1 MSRGY
6 TVSEGLHSGD
16 HPMLLLIVKVRDPSL
31 FSQYLPAGTQLGA
44 NIASR
49 LPEGFPLLIDGE
61 GKLNWACFCYLLEK
75 YRIDSARDRRRTL
88 QTYAEGLKDWLQHLD
103 ARGMDWT
110 RPPPVALSDFRRSM
124 AQGIGRGHPVSNST
138 VNLRTAIVRDFYA
151 FLVDWTRWRLHHPS
165 EEIDRYPIDRFLH
178 AASKVAAAKAYKKVP
193 KALSAQDAQSISAGL
208 KLPYSLMFKWCIATG
223 LRRTNVANLTIAQ
236 LPEEV
241 DEIAYVTL
249 TVKGGK
255 PLDVP
260 VTRALMSVTW
270 DYIETVRP
278 RLLSKT
284 RIETDRIFVNEK
296 GMPATSSSYYSA
308 FRRAAMLA
316 GIRASPHCTRHTF
329 AAHMNAALERC
340 VASGVG
346 INPTKVLQ
354 HILGHSSPAT
364 TELYL
369 DAVKAMD
376 LGVLRALI
384 EVQESLE

>member
-1 MSRGY
+1 
-6 TVSEGLHSGD
+6 
-16 HPMLLLIVKVRDPSL
+16 MLLLIVKVRDPNL
-31 FSQYLPAGTQLGA
+31 FSQLLPGGAQLDA
-44 NIASR
+44 ETASR
-49 LPEGFPLLIDGE
+49 LPEGFPLLIDDE

-88 QTYAEGLKDWLQHLD
+88 QTYAEGLKDWLQHLKAQD
-103 ARGMDWT
+103 MDWT

-124 AQGIGRGHPVSNST
+124 AQGIGRRHPASNST

-151 FLVDWTRWRLHHPS
+151 FLADWTRWRLHHPS

-178 AASKVAAAKAYKKVP
+178 AASKLAAAKAYKKVP
-193 KALSAQDAQSISAGL
+193 KALSTQDVQRISAGL

-223 LRRTNVANLTIAQ
+223 LRRTNVADLTIAQ
-236 LPEEV
+236 LPEEI
-241 DEIAYVTL
+241 DAIAYIRL
-249 TVKGGK
+249 LVKGGK

-260 VTRALMSVTW
+260 VTRTLMSTTW

-278 RLLSKT
+278 RLLS
-284 RIETDRIFVNEK
+284 RAGIATDRIFINER
-296 GMPATSSSYYSA
+296 GLPVTSSSYYVA
-308 FRRAAMLA
+308 FRRAAKLA
-316 GIRASPHCTRHTF
+316 GISASPHCARHTF

-340 VASGVG
+340 AASGVG

-369 DAVKAMD
+369 ETVKAMD
-376 LGVLRALI
+376 IGVLRALI

>member
-1 MSRGY
+1 
-6 TVSEGLHSGD
+6 
-16 HPMLLLIVKVRDPSL
+16 MLLLIVKVRDPSL
-31 FSQYLPAGTQLGA
+31 LGRFLPGDTQLGA

-88 QTYAEGLKDWLQHLD
+88 QTYAEGLKDWLQHIE
-103 ARGMDWT
+103 AQEVDWT
-110 RPPPVALSDFRRSM
+110 RPPPVALSDFRRSI
-124 AQGIGRGHPVSNST
+124 AQGIGRRRPASSST

-151 FLVDWTRWRLHHPS
+151 FLANWTRSPLHYPS

-178 AASKVAAAKAYKKVP
+178 AASKIAAAKAYKKVP
-193 KALSAQDAQSISAGL
+193 KALSAQDAQRISAGL
-208 KLPYSLMFKWCIATG
+208 KLPYSLMFKWCMATG

-236 LPEEV
+236 LPEEA
-241 DEIAYVTL
+241 DEIAYVRL
-249 TVKGGK
+249 IVKGGK

-260 VTRALMSVTW
+260 VTRALMSATW

-278 RLLSKT
+278 RLLARMRKG
-284 RIETDRIFVNEK
+284 TDHLFVNEK
-296 GMPATSSSYYSA
+296 GTPATSSSYYRA
-308 FRRAAMLA
+308 FRRAAKLA
-316 GIRASPHCTRHTF
+316 GIKASPHCARHTF

-340 VASGVG
+340 AASGVG

-354 HILGHSSPAT
+354 HILGHASPAT

-369 DAVKAMD
+369 ETVKAVD

-384 EVQESLE
+384 EVEESLE

>member
-1 MSRGY
+1 MSPGY
-6 TVSEGLHSGD
+6 TISVGLHWGD
-16 HPMLLLIVKVRDPSL
+16 HPMLLLIMKARDPSL
-31 FSQYLPAGTQLGA
+31 FSRFLPGDTQLGT

-88 QTYAEGLKDWLQHLD
+88 QTYAEGLKNWLQYLEAQD
-103 ARGMDWT
+103 MDWT

-124 AQGIGRGHPVSNST
+124 AQGIGRRHPASNAT

-151 FLVDWTRWRLHHPS
+151 FLADWTRWRLHHPS

-193 KALSAQDAQSISAGL
+193 KALSAQDAQRIHAGL
-208 KLPYSLMFKWCIATG
+208 KLPYSLMFKWCVATG

-236 LPEEV
+236 LPEDVE
-241 DEIAYVTL
+241 EIAYIRL
-249 TVKGGK
+249 IVKGGK

-260 VTRALMSVTW
+260 VTRALMSATW
-270 DYIETVRP
+270 DYVETVRP
-278 RLLSKT
+278 RLLSRT
-284 RIETDRIFVNEK
+284 RIETDHLFVNEK

-316 GIRASPHCTRHTF
+316 GINASPHSARHTF
-329 AAHMNAALERC
+329 AAQMNAALERC
-340 VASGVG
+340 AANGVE

-369 DAVKAMD
+369 ETVKAMD

>member
-1 MSRGY
+1 MSPGY
-6 TVSEGLHSGD
+6 TISVGLHWGD
-16 HPMLLLIVKVRDPSL
+16 HPMLLLTVKVRDPSV
-31 FSQYLPAGTQLGA
+31 FSRFLPGGTQLGA

-88 QTYAEGLKDWLQHLD
+88 QTYAEGLKDWLQHLETQD
-103 ARGMDWT
+103 VDWT

-124 AQGIGRGHPVSNST
+124 AQGIGRRHPASNAT

-151 FLVDWTRWRLHHPS
+151 FLADWTRWRLHHPS

-178 AASKVAAAKAYKKVP
+178 AASKVAAAKAYKKAP
-193 KALSAQDAQSISAGL
+193 KALSAQDAQRISAGL
-208 KLPYSLMFKWCIATG
+208 KLPYSLMFKWCVATG

-236 LPEEV
+236 LPEEFE
-241 DEIAYVTL
+241 EIAYIRL
-249 TVKGGK
+249 IVKGGK

-260 VTRALMSVTW
+260 VTRALMSATW
-270 DYIETVRP
+270 DYVETVRP
-278 RLLSKT
+278 RLLSRT
-284 RIETDRIFVNEK
+284 RIETGHLFVNEK

-316 GIRASPHCTRHTF
+316 GVNASPHSARHTF

-340 VASGVG
+340 AANGVG

-369 DAVKAMD
+369 ETVKAMD

>member
-1 MSRGY
+1 
-6 TVSEGLHSGD
+6 
-16 HPMLLLIVKVRDPSL
+16 MLLLIMKARDPSL
-31 FSQYLPAGTQLGA
+31 FSRFLSGDTQLGI

-88 QTYAEGLKDWLQHLD
+88 QTYAEGLKNWLQYLEAQD
-103 ARGMDWT
+103 MDWT

-124 AQGIGRGHPVSNST
+124 AQGIGRRHPASNAT

-151 FLVDWTRWRLHHPS
+151 FLADWTRWRLHHPS

-193 KALSAQDAQSISAGL
+193 KALSAQDAQRIHAGL
-208 KLPYSLMFKWCIATG
+208 KLPYSLMFKWCVATG

-236 LPEEV
+236 LPEDVE
-241 DEIAYVTL
+241 EIAYIRL
-249 TVKGGK
+249 IVKGGK

-260 VTRALMSVTW
+260 VTRALMSATW
-270 DYIETVRP
+270 DYVETVRP
-278 RLLSKT
+278 RLLSRT
-284 RIETDRIFVNEK
+284 RIQTDHLFVNEK

-316 GIRASPHCTRHTF
+316 GINASPHSARHTF
-329 AAHMNAALERC
+329 AAQMNAALERC
-340 VASGVG
+340 AANGVE

-369 DAVKAMD
+369 ETVKAMD